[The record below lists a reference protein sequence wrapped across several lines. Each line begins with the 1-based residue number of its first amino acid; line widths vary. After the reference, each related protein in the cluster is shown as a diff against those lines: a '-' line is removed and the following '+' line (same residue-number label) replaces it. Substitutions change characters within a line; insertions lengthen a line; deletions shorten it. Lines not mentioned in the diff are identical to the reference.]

1 MKDKFIERYVS
12 CAIQYKEL
20 EIITFASANPGE
32 RKGKTDG
39 KKKIE

>member
-20 EIITFASANPGE
+20 GIITFASANPGDKE
-32 RKGKTDG
+32 RKN
-39 KKKIE
+39 